1 MFYKKRIN
9 KSECLFHFEKPSVKR
24 QQADIYTT
32 QTFRDE
38 VMLKPILVF
47 VIASLLGACHMNS
60 YLLRNSWTDANDHY
74 AVSYQDN
81 CDGFGFARDTLAYDS
96 CLRNEEVL
104 IQGDLRANWY
114 NSTDQ
119 IKRLK

>member
-1 MFYKKRIN
+1 MFFTKRIN
-9 KSECLFHFEKPSVKR
+9 KSVCLLHIEKPSVKR
-24 QQADIYTT
+24 QQADIYST
-32 QTFRDE
+32 QLFRDE
-38 VMLKPILVF
+38 VMLKPISVF

-60 YLLRNSWTDANDHY
+60 YLPRNSWTDINDHY

-96 CLRNEEVL
+96 CLRNEEML